1 VSHPTSDAAPEERG
15 PVVLLAGL
23 GDTTDI
29 VAHYLAARVD
39 DLVVIVE
46 APPSRQRM
54 ARRRAKRVGWPTVVG
69 QVLFAAGALPVMRR
83 RGAGRI
89 RTIVAESGLDASPY
103 RVDHH
108 VESVNAPETIALLV
122 ALQPSVV
129 VVQGTRIISTD
140 VLASVDS
147 PFINTHAGITPRYR
161 GVHGGYWA
169 LSEGRP
175 DLVGTTVHLV
185 DQGIDTG
192 GVLARATFAVS
203 PGDTVATYPY
213 LHLVAGLPHLA
224 AQVRRVLDGERPVE
238 LVDPSADEVT
248 QLYLHPT
255 LWGYVAT
262 RWTRGVA

>member
-1 VSHPTSDAAPEERG
+1 M
-15 PVVLLAGL
+15 LAGP

-46 APPSRQRM
+46 EPPSRRRM
-54 ARRRAKRVGWPTVVG
+54 ASRRAKRVGWPTVVG

-83 RGAGRI
+83 RGADRI
-89 RTIVAESGLDASPY
+89 RTIVAESGVDASPY
-103 RVDHH
+103 PVDHR
-108 VESVNAPETIALLV
+108 VGSVNAPETIALLR
-122 ALQPSVV
+122 ALEPSVV
-129 VVQGTRIISTD
+129 VVQGTRIISSE
-140 VLASVDS
+140 VLGSVAC

-192 GVLARATFAVS
+192 GVLAQVTFTVTPA
-203 PGDTVATYPY
+203 DTVATYPY

-224 AQVRRVLDGERPVE
+224 DQVTRVLDGEPSLEV
-238 LVDPSADEVT
+238 VDPSADGIT
-248 QLYLHPT
+248 KLHLHPT

>member
-1 VSHPTSDAAPEERG
+1 MSPPTSDTTPGGRG
-15 PVVLLAGL
+15 PVVVLAGS

-46 APPSRQRM
+46 APPSRRRM
-54 ARRRAKRVGWPTVVG
+54 ARRRAERIGWSTVVG

-89 RTIVAESGLDASPY
+89 RTIVAESGLDASPF

-108 VESVNAPETIALLV
+108 VESVNAPETIALLT

-129 VVQGTRIISTD
+129 VVQGTRIISSE
-140 VLASVDS
+140 VLTSVAC

-185 DQGIDTG
+185 DKGIDTG
-192 GVLARATFAVS
+192 GILAQATFAVT
-203 PGDTVATYPY
+203 PRDTVATYPY

-224 AQVRRVLDGERPVE
+224 AQVRRVLDGEPPVE
-238 LVDPSADEVT
+238 LVDPAADGVT
-248 QLYLHPT
+248 RLYLHPT